1 MGDLLSSLFETS
13 KPQPQGQSG
22 GAGSKSFSSL
32 LFRERRISGRQ
43 DFGQATGLRF
53 AQHAIRNADKIT
65 VAKDRARR
73 RAGEVVPTRNQG
85 AIAASVN
92 TPGEAQNLI
101 DRLNAGG
108 ATPRSKLTL
117 EEQQEVIA
125 RKKKERG
132 ERESSERGATLSRA
146 AAGALQSLFTRD
158 TDIPE
163 EVFSATTLGKQVVLG
178 GGLRA

>member
-1 MGDLLSSLFETS
+1 MTEVVSSLF
-13 KPQPQGQSG
+13 G
-22 GAGSKSFSSL
+22 GGGS
-32 LFRERRISGRQ
+32 RVSGRRNI
-43 DFGQATGLRF
+43 GQPAGLDI
-53 AQHAIRNADKIT
+53 ASSAITAADERIAAEDK
-65 VAKDRARR
+65 ARR
-73 RAGEVVPTRNQG
+73 RAGEIVQTRNQG
-85 AIAASVN
+85 AVAASVN

-108 ATPRSKLTL
+108 VTPRSKLTL

-132 ERESSERGATLSRA
+132 ERESLERGATLSRA

>member
-1 MGDLLSSLFETS
+1 MGHRTNIG
-13 KPQPQGQSG
+13 QP
-22 GAGSKSFSSL
+22 AGLAMIAAAVKQAE
-32 LFRERRISGRQ
+32 ERR
-43 DFGQATGLRF
+43 A
-53 AQHAIRNADKIT
+53 AE
-65 VAKDRARR
+65 DRARR

-92 TPGEAQNLI
+92 TPGEAQALI
-101 DRLNAGG
+101 DSLNAGG
-108 ATPRSKLTL
+108 VTPRSKLTL
-117 EEQQEVIA
+117 EEQQEIIA

-132 ERESSERGATLSRA
+132 ERESSERGATLSRM

-163 EVFSATTLGKQVVLG
+163 EVFTATTLGKQVVLG

>member
-1 MGDLLSSLFETS
+1 MGDLISSIFS
-13 KPQPQGQSG
+13 GRSG
-22 GAGSKSFSSL
+22 GDAIFASL
-32 LFRERRISGRQ
+32 GRPVNGRVSGRRNI
-43 DFGQATGLRF
+43 GQPAGLNL
-53 AQHAIRNADKIT
+53 ASSAITTADERT
-65 VAKDRARR
+65 TAEDRARR

-85 AIAASVN
+85 AVAASVN
-92 TPGEAQNLI
+92 TPGEVQRLR
-101 DRLNAGG
+101 DSLNAGG
-108 ATPRSKLTL
+108 VTPRSKLTL
-117 EEQQEVIA
+117 EEQQKIIA